1 MNREAGRQLVQ
12 ADEGAIDELLAIAH
26 RRMAKRLAAL
36 KRPKAAV
43 GLCDSPLGKLLI
55 AVSGAGVALVHF
67 VRSGTSERAI
77 DLLRESFD
85 LAKDE
90 VQAARVAQEIRRHLE
105 GDREALVSRVD
116 FALVKN
122 RFQRRVLKSL
132 AKVPAGA
139 VLTYEALA
147 ESVGVRTG
155 ARAVGNVMATN
166 PLPVYLPCHRVVR
179 AGGVVGEYGGGV
191 GMKIKLLRA
200 EGFSGDAQHRAIRS
214 PVLGHRQTR
223 IFCRPECNAARRGRS
238 SHFIMFAGPDHA
250 RAAGMKPCRICRPAS
265 AGP

>member
-1 MNREAGRQLVQ
+1 MNREAARQLVQ

-26 RRMAKRLAAL
+26 RRMEKKLRAL

-55 AVSGAGVALVHF
+55 AVSGACVALVHF
-67 VRSGTSERAI
+67 VESGNSERAI

-90 VQAARVAQEIRRHLE
+90 VQAARVAQEIRHHLE
-105 GDREALVSRVD
+105 GDLEALVSGVD

-122 RFQRRVLKSL
+122 PFQRRVLKSL

-147 ESVGVRTG
+147 ESVGVRSG

-179 AGGVVGEYGGGV
+179 AGGAVGEYGGGV
-191 GMKIKLLRA
+191 EMKIKLLRA
-200 EGFSGDAQHRAIRS
+200 EGFSVDAQQRAIRS
-214 PVLGHRQTR
+214 PLWGHRQTR
-223 IFCRPECNAARRGRS
+223 IFCRPECSAARRGRN
-238 SHFIMFAGPDHA
+238 SHFVMFASSDHA